1 MRSHDHVKTTLMM
14 RSVTTADAGNNQGSF
29 KILTSPQTYLKAF
42 KYCRKDSIW
51 KASVQLFERDRLK
64 ECVRLANEVKAG
76 FYKSRP
82 YLEFNIY
89 ERGKPRHIKA
99 PTIRDRVFCHV
110 LCNEILLPRIM
121 PKLIYDN
128 SAAIKNRGVSFA
140 RKRLLTHLHRYY
152 TEHKSN
158 EGYILQTDFSSFF
171 NSIDH
176 ELLYQEFCKFVPEP
190 EIRNLI
196 KDLIDTFGGDVGIGI
211 GSELSQVAGVMFPAR
226 IDNYC
231 KIVRQCKY
239 YARYMDDIYVI
250 HQDKEFLQSLFKDMQ
265 AIAEHL
271 KLKFNPK
278 KCHINKIN
286 KSFCYLKGDYRLT
299 ETGKVLYSP
308 YRSSLIRER
317 RKLKRMHH
325 LYKSG
330 ALSLKDVENA
340 YKSWRGTISTQYSH
354 MSKTT
359 LSNFDKLYRKLYGE
373 LQ

>member
-14 RSVTTADAGNNQGSF
+14 RSVTTVNADNDQGTF
-29 KILTSPQTYLKAF
+29 EILTTPQIYLNAF

-51 KASVQLFERDRLK
+51 KATVQLFERDRLK

-76 FYKSRP
+76 TYKTSP
-82 YLEFNIY
+82 YLEFDIF

-99 PTIRDRVFCHV
+99 PTIRDRVFCHA
-110 LCNEILLPRIM
+110 LCHEILLPRIM

-152 TEHKSN
+152 AEHKTN

-176 ELLYQEFCKFVPEP
+176 ELLYQTFCKFVPESK
-190 EIRNLI
+190 IRSII
-196 KDLIDTFGGDVGIGI
+196 KDLIDTFGGDTGVGI
-211 GSELSQVAGVMFPAR
+211 GSELSQVAGVMYPASL
-226 IDNYC
+226 DNYC
-231 KIVRQCKY
+231 KIVKQCKC
-239 YARYMDDIYVI
+239 YARYMDDIYII
-250 HQDKEFLQSLFKDMQ
+250 HHSKEFLQDLFVKMQ
-265 AIAEHL
+265 EIADSL
-271 KLKFNPK
+271 KLRFNPK

-286 KSFCYLKGDYRLT
+286 KSFCYLKGDYKLT

-308 YRSSLIRER
+308 CRSSLIRER
-317 RKLKRMHH
+317 RRLKRMHH

-330 ALSLKDVENA
+330 VLSLKDVKTA
-340 YKSWRGTISTQYSH
+340 YKSWRGNIATQYPY

-359 LSNFDKLYRKLYGE
+359 LSNFDKLYTKLYGE
-373 LQ
+373 L